1 MFISSVIAIT
11 ENYGLLNI
19 NGENWTN
26 STFLKYTEHNI
37 FLLSILILIY
47 SYFKLSLSPI

>member
-26 STFLKYTEHNI
+26 SAFLKYTEHNI
-37 FLLSILILIY
+37 FLAFNTNFNLFL
-47 SYFKLSLSPI
+47 F